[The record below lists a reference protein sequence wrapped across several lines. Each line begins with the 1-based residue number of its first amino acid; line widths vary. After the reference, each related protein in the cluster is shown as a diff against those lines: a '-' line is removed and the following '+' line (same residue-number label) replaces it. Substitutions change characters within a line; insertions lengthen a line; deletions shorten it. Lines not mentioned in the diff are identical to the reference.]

1 MPWKERTVERLRE
14 EFVLASKERKQSFSS
29 LCREF
34 GITRKTGYKWVQ
46 RAQEGDEMKDRSRRP
61 DSTPQK
67 TDCETEKLILNM
79 RKENPAWGGKKIR
92 YKLEQMGY
100 VNLPCVKT
108 FNNILKRNH
117 CIDTAE
123 SAKHK
128 PFQRFE
134 RERCNELWQADFKGD
149 FPLFDGSR
157 CYPLTILDDHSRFS
171 IAVKPKSSLS
181 GVKDSFREA
190 FYTYGMPE
198 SILSD
203 NGGTFRG
210 LHGGYTQFERWL
222 MDHNILPIHGRVMH
236 PQTQG
241 KIERL
246 HRTMNQELIMGRQ
259 FNTLQEV
266 DACMQEWR
274 RKYNEDRPHE
284 ALGMRTPAEV
294 YTPSER
300 EYKEQVP
307 QYEYSGIHHIIKV
320 NNWGYLRYDRFQ
332 VYLSE
337 TMANVR
343 LEIRAN
349 QYGDSFIVCYRNFKI
364 AEIDADTGKLIT
376 GCVPDFV

>member
-1 MPWKERTVERLRE
+1 
-14 EFVLASKERKQSFSS
+14 
-29 LCREF
+29 
-34 GITRKTGYKWVQ
+34 
-46 RAQEGDEMKDRSRRP
+46 
-61 DSTPQK
+61 
-67 TDCETEKLILNM
+67 
-79 RKENPAWGGKKIR
+79 
-92 YKLEQMGY
+92 
-100 VNLPCVKT
+100 
-108 FNNILKRNH
+108 
-117 CIDTAE
+117 
-123 SAKHK
+123 
-128 PFQRFE
+128 
-134 RERCNELWQADFKGD
+134 
-149 FPLFDGSR
+149 
-157 CYPLTILDDHSRFS
+157 
-171 IAVKPKSSLS
+171 
-181 GVKDSFREA
+181 
-190 FYTYGMPE
+190 MPE

-349 QYGDSFIVCYRNFKI
+349 QYGDSFIVGSAENFVYSPK
-364 AEIDADTGKLIT
+364 
-376 GCVPDFV
+376 VR